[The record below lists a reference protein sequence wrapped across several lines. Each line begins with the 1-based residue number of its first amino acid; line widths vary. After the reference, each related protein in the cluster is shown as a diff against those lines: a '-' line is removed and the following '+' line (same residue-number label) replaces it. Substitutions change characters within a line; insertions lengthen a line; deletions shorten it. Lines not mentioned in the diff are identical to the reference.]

1 MLLIEIKNTDY
12 YQIKSYILKKMKK
25 EFRSGCPLS
34 STLDIVGDKWSLL
47 IIRDMLIKHKKTFK
61 EISDSY
67 EKIAPSILSSRLKL
81 LESYKLIFKTKV
93 PDNKKENL
101 YLLTEKGIR
110 LTPIIIEFSLWGN
123 FNMREFNEIDDIKGL
138 DLDKTLIMQTV
149 QDSYNSMLLNFR

>member
-1 MLLIEIKNTDY
+1 
-12 YQIKSYILKKMKK
+12 MKK

-61 EISDSY
+61 EISNSY
-67 EKIAPSILSSRLKL
+67 ERIAPSILSARLKL
-81 LESYKLIFKTKV
+81 LASYKLIFKTKAAN
-93 PDNKKENL
+93 NKKENI

-123 FNMREFNEIDDIKGL
+123 SNMREFNEIDDIEGL
-138 DLDKTLIMQTV
+138 NSDKTLIIQAV